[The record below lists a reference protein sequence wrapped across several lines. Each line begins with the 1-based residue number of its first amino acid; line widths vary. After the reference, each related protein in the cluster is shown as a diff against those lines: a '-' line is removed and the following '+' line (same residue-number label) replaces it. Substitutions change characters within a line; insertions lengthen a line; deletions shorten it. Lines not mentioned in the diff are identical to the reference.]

1 MRQKALPFLEAKL
14 LCTRCTVTV
23 LAPLLGLRYAQQVM
37 SPTGRYAALPQ
48 GCMILKHAR
57 TYRYLDTYAYA
68 PHPTHGPM
76 AAAASAC
83 HGVLLLAGL
92 PQSSLQA
99 LSQTLL
105 LFAADFEGSSVTSAC
120 KTARVLTESMSP
132 CQVKNRNSV
141 QKHFFPPVPQ
151 KTV

>member
-76 AAAASAC
+76 AAAAPAWRAATCRLAS
-83 HGVLLLAGL
+83 VLSPG
-92 PQSSLQA
+92 SLSDSPA
-99 LSQTLL
+99 L
-105 LFAADFEGSSVTSAC
+105 C
-120 KTARVLTESMSP
+120 
-132 CQVKNRNSV
+132 C
-141 QKHFFPPVPQ
+141 
-151 KTV
+151 